1 MTWLATVLDQE
12 MLETIRKVN
21 IAGRNTADA
30 AVTSAPA
37 ACRVRVWNLMSPRT
51 GTTGGHPPP
60 EGAKVGYALARVA
73 LRAGALCA
81 PACAARAP
89 RARQSA
95 PKRRSRPRPARTRAL
110 GCFPSYASDSI
121 VGEAGIGKSRE

>member
-37 ACRVRVWNLMSPRT
+37 ACRFRVWNLMLPRT
-51 GTTGGHPPP
+51 GATGGHPPP
-60 EGAKVGYALARVA
+60 EGAKVGYAHPDRFDAERGETHYRQALALAEPRGMRPLVA
-73 LRAGALCA
+73 HCHLGLGKLCA
-81 PACAARAP
+81 
-89 RARQSA
+89 
-95 PKRRSRPRPARTRAL
+95 RT
-110 GCFPSYASDSI
+110 
-121 VGEAGIGKSRE
+121 